1 MGLVRM
7 NRRTTHRL
15 GSALRLTENGPIG
28 KQGAGPMAGYTPYPE
43 QERPFELAAELE
55 EGGSANAYLRRPQPD
70 GSYVTDNTD
79 TITVRDTVEVGYN
92 GASGAKGKC
101 KIRYRGDTGARF
113 GEICELECP

>member
-28 KQGAGPMAGYTPYPE
+28 RQGAGPLTGYTPYPE
-43 QERPFELAAELE
+43 QERPFELAATLE

-70 GSYVTDNTD
+70 GSYVQRGSAKSD
-79 TITVRDTVEVGYN
+79 TEVTRVLGSVKS
-92 GASGAKGKC
+92 ASWSA
-101 KIRYRGDTGARF
+101 
-113 GEICELECP
+113 LN